1 MTPEFSRPIRL
12 DTIGETARVVA
23 IEADGRERAALAQR
37 FVLVRLERLD
47 AAGKIHRDGET
58 VLVEGRFRAE
68 ATQSCVATGEPVDT
82 TIDAPLS
89 LRFVPEE
96 GDLPDEIELQAQ
108 DCDTLTYAGG
118 AIDLG
123 EAVAET
129 LALSLDPYPRG
140 PRAEAALKAAGVVPE
155 DEAGPF
161 AALKALR
168 DKLKG

>member
-12 DTIGETARVVA
+12 DTIGGTPRPIT
-23 IEADGRERAALAQR
+23 IEASEEERAALARR
-37 FVLVRLERLD
+37 FVLVELGRLE
-47 AAGKIHRDGET
+47 ATGTVHRDGET
-58 VLVEGRFRAE
+58 VLVEGRLRAE
-68 ATQSCVATGEPVDT
+68 ATQSCVASGEPVGA
-82 TIDAPLS
+82 TIDTPFN

-96 GDLPDEIELQAQ
+96 SELPEELELRAE

-129 LALSLDPYPRG
+129 LAVSLDPYPRS
-140 PRAEAALKAAGVVPE
+140 PDAEAALKAAGVVPE

-168 DKLKG
+168 DKLGK

>member
-12 DTIGETARVVA
+12 DTIGDTPRPIA
-23 IEADGRERAALAQR
+23 IEADEPERAALARR
-37 FVLVRLERLD
+37 FGLVRIERLE
-47 AAGKIHRDGET
+47 AAGVVHRDGKT
-58 VLVEGRFRAE
+58 VLFEARLRAE
-68 ATQSCVATGEPVDT
+68 ATQSCVASAVPVDA
-82 TIDAPLS
+82 TIDAPFT

-96 GDLPDEIELQAQ
+96 SELPEEMELRAE

-129 LALSLDPYPRG
+129 LSLSLDPYPRS
-140 PRAEAALKAAGVVPE
+140 PDAASALKAAGVVPE

-168 DKLKG
+168 DKLGK